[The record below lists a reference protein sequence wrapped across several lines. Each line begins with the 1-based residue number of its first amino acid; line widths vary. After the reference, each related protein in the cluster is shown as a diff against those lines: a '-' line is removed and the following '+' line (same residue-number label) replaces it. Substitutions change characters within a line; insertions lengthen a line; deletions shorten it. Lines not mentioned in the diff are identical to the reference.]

1 MKFTKMFKKEVM
13 TENKCAQ
20 TIFEALE
27 LRIFGYPDIGI
38 LFGTGFIINGIIG
51 GLLARALRVEI

>member
-1 MKFTKMFKKEVM
+1 MFKKEVM